1 MTIVP
6 LMNSESE
13 LIAPQKTV
21 VAPVKSRKTRSER
34 RTLATR
40 RKLLNAARSVFA
52 EKGINVAR
60 IDDITERAD
69 VGKGTF
75 YNYFRTKENLVRELM
90 ANVLADL
97 NVAIRENCRDI
108 SELNDLLDSLIATHT
123 RFFSDRWEDFILFYQ
138 GRTNLTLQEGY
149 QGIETPFIDY
159 LAQIEQLISGVM
171 HQRLPQNVLRRIACA
186 VAGLVSGYYSFA
198 VIASKDDDIDAV
210 FKSLR
215 GAMVASLVRF
225 IKETVSS
232 AEKEK
237 DERSM

>member
-6 LMNSESE
+6 LMNDKSDV
-13 LIAPQKTV
+13 IAPIKTASV
-21 VAPVKSRKTRSER
+21 SQRGRKTRSER

-40 RKLLNAARSVFA
+40 RRLLNAARSVFA
-52 EKGINVAR
+52 EKGLNLAR

-75 YNYFRTKENLVRELM
+75 YNYFRTKENLIRELL

-97 NVAIRENCRDI
+97 NIAIRENCRDI
-108 SELNDLLDSLIATHT
+108 NDLNTLLDSLIATHI
-123 RFFSDRWEDFILFYQ
+123 RFFSDRWEDFVLFFQ

-159 LAQIEQLISGVM
+159 LAQVEQLIAAVM
-171 HQRLPQNVLRRIACA
+171 HHNLPRNVLRRIACA

-198 VIASKDDDIDAV
+198 VIASKDDDIDTV

-225 IKETVSS
+225 IKEAVSS
-232 AEKEK
+232 AEKENN
-237 DERSM
+237 ERNV

>member
-1 MTIVP
+1 
-6 LMNSESE
+6 MNDKSDQPAQES
-13 LIAPQKTV
+13 K
-21 VAPVKSRKTRSER
+21 VAVMVRSKASRSEK

-40 RKLLNAARSVFA
+40 RRLLNAARSVFA
-52 EKGINVAR
+52 EKGLDLAR

-75 YNYFRTKENLVRELM
+75 YNYYRTRGELISDLM
-90 ANVLADL
+90 GSVLKDL
-97 NVAIRENCRDI
+97 QGAINENCRGI
-108 SELNDLLDSLIATHT
+108 SDLTELLDALIATHI
-123 RFFSDRWEDFILFYQ
+123 RFFSDRWEDFVLFFQ
-138 GRTNLTLQEGY
+138 GRTDLTLQEGY

-159 LAQIEQLISGVM
+159 LAQVEQLIATVM
-171 HQRLPQNVLRRIACA
+171 HHGLPQNVPRRIACA

-225 IKETVSS
+225 IREAALS

-237 DERSM
+237 K